1 MFLMTNQ
8 IKNVYS
14 IKKKKKMFTQFINFI
29 WAIIE

>member
-14 IKKKKKMFTQFINFI
+14 IKKKKMFTQFINFI

>member
-14 IKKKKKMFTQFINFI
+14 IKKKKFTQFINFI